1 MNWVVRISSIVIVA
15 YVIFFA
21 FTKHVLLGILAI
33 LLFLAYFIY
42 RKRNN
47 LFASLANS
55 AHMKGD
61 HKLSLQWL
69 DKAYKIDPTHHQ
81 VAITYGYNLLKYG
94 DLDHAEKVLEKLI
107 TPNITPAQRSS
118 IHMNLALIR
127 WKQNRLDE
135 AITMLEEIN
144 ERMKTSV
151 LYGSLGY
158 LYVEQGDL
166 DRALAYNLEAYDYN
180 ETNSVILDNLG
191 LTYILLQDWDHAEDI
206 YNKLIP
212 LAPKFPEAY
221 YHQGLVQH
229 NKGELSLAY
238 DSYVK
243 ALQQPFNYLS
253 TEPKELI
260 ESKKDELHGKLEIIE

>member
-127 WKQNRLDE
+127 WKQNRLEE
-135 AITMLEEIN
+135 AIAMLEEIN

-158 LYVEQGDL
+158 LYIEQGDL
-166 DRALAYNLEAYDYN
+166 ERALVYNLEAYDYN
-180 ETNSVILDNLG
+180 DTNAVILDNLG
-191 LTYILLQDWDHAEDI
+191 LTYICLNEWNKAKDI
-206 YNKLIP
+206 YNKLIA
-212 LAPKFPEAY
+212 LSPKFPEAY
-221 YHQGLVQH
+221 YHHGLVQYH
-229 NKGELSLAY
+229 NDEFTQAY
-238 DSYVK
+238 DSYVE
-243 ALQQPFNYLS
+243 ALRHPFTNVS
-253 TEPKELI
+253 TEPQELI
-260 ESKKDELHGKLEIIE
+260 EL